1 LGLRGREPRLK
12 RTRLP
17 VLASVAAGSVVALAL
32 LLGWGSNSDRVE
44 RTFVPYVGP
53 AVSLVPQSVAA
64 LAPFSVAEWV
74 CALTLGGAVAF
85 VARTVRLGWL
95 TPEEFGAIVR
105 RAAAWT
111 VLAGSWIAIWFYASW
126 GLAYGR
132 SPLEARLGWST
143 GETEEIDL
151 PLADLERLAADLV
164 ERVNRLYL
172 ELHGWPDAFT
182 VTASPNGLDAVDQ
195 SVDAGWERAAYVL
208 GLDVEALRS
217 RGPAK
222 RLLLSPAFSVLGLGG
237 FYFPF
242 TGEANVNDGPPEW
255 QLAHTI
261 AHEKAHQRFFAPE
274 NEANF
279 MGFVACVSSPDLFVR
294 YAGWLFAQR
303 QALRTLAR
311 RDPQAFQDL
320 VTDRLPGVQRD
331 VDASRAFWARYEG
344 PISELSDQVNDA
356 YLRANAVEGGVQSYS
371 RSFELYVRW
380 VRAGRPGALPE
391 P

>member
-1 LGLRGREPRLK
+1 M
-12 RTRLP
+12 
-17 VLASVAAGSVVALAL
+17 
-32 LLGWGSNSDRVE
+32 
-44 RTFVPYVGP
+44 
-53 AVSLVPQSVAA
+53 SLVPQTVSA
-64 LAPFSVAEWV
+64 LVPFSIAEGV
-74 CALTLGGAVAF
+74 CAVALGGAVVF
-85 VARTVRLGWL
+85 VARTARSWWRSPAERDLILWR
-95 TPEEFGAIVR
+95 AILR
-105 RAAAWT
+105 T
-111 VLAGSWIAIWFYASW
+111 VFAGTWVAIWFYASW

-132 SPLEARLGWST
+132 RPLEARLGWST
-143 GETEEIDL
+143 GATTELDL
-151 PLADLERLAADLV
+151 PRAELEQLAADLV
-164 ERVNRLYL
+164 ETVNHLYL

-182 VTASPNGLDAVDQ
+182 VTAAPHGMKEVDRA
-195 SVDAGWERAAYVL
+195 VDAGWERAVYVL

-222 RLLLSPAFSVLGLGG
+222 RLLLSPIFSVLGLGG

-242 TGEANVNDGPPEW
+242 TGEANINDMPPEW
-255 QLAHTI
+255 ALAHTI

-279 MGFVACVSSPDLFVR
+279 MGFVACAASPDLFVR

-311 RDPQAFQDL
+311 QDPQAFQDL

-380 VRAGRPGALPE
+380 VRAGRPGALTTPD
-391 P
+391 PR

>member
-1 LGLRGREPRLK
+1 M
-12 RTRLP
+12 
-17 VLASVAAGSVVALAL
+17 
-32 LLGWGSNSDRVE
+32 WGSDSDRVE
-44 RTFVPYVGP
+44 RTFVPFVGP
-53 AVSLVPQSVAA
+53 AVSLVPNTVAT
-64 LAPFSVAEWV
+64 LVPFSLAEWACTV
-74 CALTLGGAVAF
+74 ALGGAIVA
-85 VARTVRLGWL
+85 VARTARRWWRS
-95 TPEEFGAIVR
+95 PAERDAIVR
-105 RAAAWT
+105 RALLC
-111 VLAGSWIAIWFYASW
+111 VLLAGAWIAIWFYASW
-126 GLAYGR
+126 GLAYR
-132 SPLEARLGWST
+132 RTPLDVRLGWSA
-143 GETEEIDL
+143 GDPAKLVL

-164 ERVNRLYL
+164 ERVNHLYL

-182 VTASPNGLDAVDQ
+182 VTAAPGTLADVDRV
-195 SVDAGWERAAYVL
+195 VDAGWERAVYSL
-208 GLDVEALRS
+208 GLDVQALHA

-222 RLLLSPAFSVLGLGG
+222 RLLLSPVFSVLGLGG

-242 TGEANVNDGPPEW
+242 TGEANVNDMPPHW

-261 AHEKAHQRFFAPE
+261 AHEKAHQRYFAPE

-279 MGFVACVSSPDLFVR
+279 MGFVACVSSPDPFVR

-303 QALRTLAR
+303 QALRALAR
-311 RDPQAFQDL
+311 RDLYAFQDL

-380 VRAGRPGALPE
+380 VRAGRPGAPSS